1 MSRNIHHYNNP
12 DYNYHPCQRY
22 RTHRLMFLNLQ
33 EIAFAQRMILSVV
46 LGGVIGFERR
56 ASERP
61 AGNTKFVCFYW
72 CGSFN
77 WLQCV
82 LILIFFSQL
91 TSAYLSFLYVGIRT
105 MSMVCLGSCFFSMT
119 GQLAFKSSTMGWDAA
134 RVAAAIPSGKSYYV
148 HLLCLIGF
156 GNNTI

>member
-61 AGNTKFVCFYW
+61 AGNT
-72 CGSFN
+72 
-77 WLQCV
+77 
-82 LILIFFSQL
+82 
-91 TSAYLSFLYVGIRT
+91 
-105 MSMVCLGSCFFSMT
+105 
-119 GQLAFKSSTMGWDAA
+119 
-134 RVAAAIPSGKSYYV
+134 
-148 HLLCLIGF
+148 
-156 GNNTI
+156 